1 MFGEGRSNAR
11 FVSERIHVR
20 TIVASYSNKHS
31 QSFPFN
37 IVVNDIA
44 VVNNCGVMRLKIQ
57 NWRTNKF
64 SKKKMFFIFILLF
77 IPIYLF
83 LYYFFFIEKPILIIS
98 KENEKKLALLDLK
111 KNNLKIEKSNFV
123 LWALANKKLKLLFEN
138 YKPNLFFIN
147 GNNRILYIAKICFFL
162 KNN

>member
-1 MFGEGRSNAR
+1 
-11 FVSERIHVR
+11 
-20 TIVASYSNKHS
+20 
-31 QSFPFN
+31 
-37 IVVNDIA
+37 
-44 VVNNCGVMRLKIQ
+44 
-57 NWRTNKF
+57 
-64 SKKKMFFIFILLF
+64 MFFILILLF

-147 GNNRILYIAKICFFL
+147 GNNRILYIAKICFS
-162 KNN
+162 